1 MQRSK
6 VKFTRGHRQT
16 WRPDGDI
23 ILDLLGSSSFS
34 SFSELV
40 DSDDRLGGLTEASF
54 WTSLSPV
61 AFLVALSWWIVMT
74 DLEAWWRHH
83 SGPP

>member
-6 VKFTRGHRQT
+6 VKFTRGQRQT
-16 WRPDGDI
+16 WRSDRDI

-40 DSDDRLGGLTEASF
+40 DSGDRLGGLTETSF
-54 WTSLSPV
+54 WTSLGPV
-61 AFLVALSWWIVMT
+61 VFLVSLSSWIVVT
-74 DLEAWWRHH
+74 DLEA
-83 SGPP
+83 

>member
-6 VKFTRGHRQT
+6 VTFTRGQRQT

-40 DSDDRLGGLTEASF
+40 DSGDIVLIELC
-54 WTSLSPV
+54 LPC
-61 AFLVALSWWIVMT
+61 LVVIS
-74 DLEAWWRHH
+74 
-83 SGPP
+83 